1 MSVHIGDVPT
11 FKHVANEKEQ
21 AIKILEEAG
30 EVVDA
35 FKAYREAAL
44 TDWTEP
50 DNMNEYRMACDHLIN
65 ECADVLQ
72 ATCNLLSALNV
83 VDTTKWIE
91 RCKAKN
97 ERRGREY
104 ERDLEPSA
112 QVTEVGKTSDS
123 REELEVDACEFVAR
137 AWEAGRNFENRD
149 LNTRSKDVAWS
160 SDELLALLDR
170 QAAITRAELVDCA
183 NCPITERNA
192 EVIAELR
199 EQLDETKH
207 AIAKAGGTWT
217 ECEDGSVAVVFAPD
231 VDKLRTNLY
240 AARAKNRALKAH
252 IADMQ
257 NGRHG
262 WHVKA
267 KELQEQVDSLTAER
281 DDLKEDNRRYE
292 HDCELLWQEKRELT
306 AERDEM
312 QRKLDTMRDVTREF
326 RDERDMWRDK
336 CGKMLDIAHEIA
348 RLGDAE

>member
-1 MSVHIGDVPT
+1 MSVQIGTVQT
-11 FKHVANEKEQ
+11 FKDVKADKEQ

-50 DNMNEYRMACDHLIN
+50 DNVNEYRMACDHLID

-83 VDTTKWIE
+83 VDITKWIE

-112 QVTEVGKTSDS
+112 RVTEVGKSSAISRQADVDS
-123 REELEVDACEFVAR
+123 REQLEADVQKWCGKYAYQADMVW
-137 AWEAGRNFENRD
+137 AW
-149 LNTRSKDVAWS
+149 LN
-160 SDELLALLDR
+160 R

-192 EVIAELR
+192 KVIAELR

-217 ECEDGSVAVVFAPD
+217 EREDGSVAVVFAPD
-231 VDKLRTNLY
+231 VGKLRADLE
-240 AARAKNRALKAH
+240 AAHAKNRALKAH
-252 IADMQ
+252 IGKMQ
-257 NGRHG
+257 DGRHG

-281 DDLKEDNRRYE
+281 DELKVKLEKEEQLNSDGWTQAFENANVADENARR
-292 HDCELLWQEKRELT
+292 HNALLDKYKQLE
-306 AERDEM
+306 AERDY
-312 QRKLDTMRDVTREF
+312 
-326 RDERDMWRDK
+326 WRDK
-336 CGKMLDIAHEIA
+336 CGKMLDVAHEIA
-348 RLGDAE
+348 RLGDVE

>member
-1 MSVHIGDVPT
+1 MSVQIGTVQT
-11 FKHVANEKEQ
+11 FKDVKADKEQ
-21 AIKILEEAG
+21 AVKILEEAG

-50 DNMNEYRMACDHLIN
+50 DNANEYRMACDHLID

-72 ATCNLLSALNV
+72 STCNLLSALNV
-83 VDTTKWIE
+83 VDMTKWIE

-104 ERDLEPSA
+104 ADDRERITDS
-112 QVTEVGKTSDS
+112 GKLSDS
-123 REELEVDACEFVAR
+123 REQLEADYDLLLELERRIKTWRDYDGNFLRLYDSVAY
-137 AWEAGRNFENRD
+137 AQI
-149 LNTRSKDVAWS
+149 K
-160 SDELLALLDR
+160 ELLEK

-192 EVIAELR
+192 KVIAELR

-217 ECEDGSVAVVFAPD
+217 EHEDGSVAVVFSPD

-257 NGRHG
+257 NCRHG

-267 KELQEQVDSLTAER
+267 NELQEKVDELTAER

-312 QRKLDTMRDVTREF
+312 QRQLDTMRDVTREF

-348 RLGDAE
+348 RLGDVE

>member
-1 MSVHIGDVPT
+1 MGVYIGQVPT
-11 FKHVANEKEQ
+11 FEYVSADKQQ
-21 AIKILEEAG
+21 ALKVLEEAS

-35 FKAYREAAL
+35 YKAYYETCT
-44 TDWTEP
+44 TDWTDP
-50 DNMNEYRMACDHLIN
+50 YNVNQYRNTREHLVD

-72 ATCNLLSALNV
+72 ATCNLLSSLNV
-83 VDTTKWIE
+83 VDMTKWIE

-112 QVTEVGKTSDS
+112 RVTEVGKTSDS
-123 REELEVDACEFVAR
+123 REQLEADVQKWCGKYAYQADMVW
-137 AWEAGRNFENRD
+137 AW
-149 LNTRSKDVAWS
+149 LN
-160 SDELLALLDR
+160 R

-183 NCPITERNA
+183 SCPITERNA
-192 EVIAELR
+192 KVIAELR

-217 ECEDGSVAVVFAPD
+217 ECEDRTIAVVFAPD
-231 VDKLRTNLY
+231 VDKLRTNLK

-281 DDLKEDNRRYE
+281 DELKVKLEKEEQLNSDGWTQAFENANVADENARR
-292 HDCELLWQEKRELT
+292 HNALLDKYKQLE
-306 AERDEM
+306 AERDY
-312 QRKLDTMRDVTREF
+312 
-326 RDERDMWRDK
+326 WRDK
-336 CGKMLDIAHEIA
+336 CGNMLDIAHEIA
-348 RLGDAE
+348 RLGDVE

>member
-1 MSVHIGDVPT
+1 MGVYIGDVPT

-21 AIKILEEAG
+21 AVKVLEEAG

-50 DNMNEYRMACDHLIN
+50 DNANEYRMACDHLID

-83 VDTTKWIE
+83 VDMTKWIE

-104 ERDLEPSA
+104 ERDLELSV
-112 QVTEVGKTSDS
+112 QVTEVGKTSASSRQSDVMDS
-123 REELEVDACEFVAR
+123 REKLEADAMPFVMANAERCGGVAFAMIEFC
-137 AWEAGRNFENRD
+137 N
-149 LNTRSKDVAWS
+149 
-160 SDELLALLDR
+160 LLDR
-170 QAAITRAELVDCA
+170 QAAITRDELVDCA

-199 EQLDETKH
+199 EQLDEMKH

-217 ECEDGSVAVVFAPD
+217 EREDRTIAVVFAPD
-231 VDKLRTNLY
+231 VDKLRADRDKLQ
-240 AARAKNRALKAH
+240 AK
-252 IADMQ
+252 M
-257 NGRHG
+257 
-262 WHVKA
+262 
-267 KELQEQVDSLTAER
+267 DSLTAER
-281 DDLKEDNRRYE
+281 N
-292 HDCELLWQEKRELT
+292 C
-306 AERDEM
+306 
-312 QRKLDTMRDVTREF
+312 
-326 RDERDMWRDK
+326 WRDK

-348 RLGDAE
+348 RLGDVE